1 MSIKSEI
8 ERLDTAKLNLKTAIQ
23 KKGVIIPSY
32 AKLDTFSSYVDQI
45 SQETG
50 DLIKSGSVT
59 FAQSTNAVG
68 YQITHNLG
76 EIPTAFGWVIS
87 KKVSGTGWNESVAWM
102 LFATTSFLTSVG
114 SRNSGFYSQLAGKNL
129 QQDGIALLEATEST
143 IKLAVSGA
151 LPSDEDS
158 FKSGE
163 SIEWFVW

>member
-8 ERLDTAKLNLKTAIQ
+8 ERLGTAKSNLKMAIEG
-23 KKGVIIPSY
+23 KGVSIPFY
-32 AKLDTFSSYVDQI
+32 VKLDEFSSYIEQI
-45 SQETG
+45 PQGST
-50 DLIKSGSVT
+50 DSMKSGSVT
-59 FAQSTNAVG
+59 FAQSTNVVG

-76 EIPTAFGWVIS
+76 KIPTAFGWVIS

-102 LFATTSFLTSVG
+102 LFATTSFITSVG
-114 SRNSGFYSQLAGKNL
+114 SQNLGFYSQLAGKNL

-151 LPSDEDS
+151 LPSDQDA

-163 SIEWFVW
+163 SIEWFIW